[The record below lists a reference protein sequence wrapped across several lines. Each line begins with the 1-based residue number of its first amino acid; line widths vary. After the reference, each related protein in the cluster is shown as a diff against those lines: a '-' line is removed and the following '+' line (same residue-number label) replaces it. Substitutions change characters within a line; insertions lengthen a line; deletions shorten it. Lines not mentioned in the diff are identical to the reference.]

1 MSTKYAIVGG
11 KLIDG
16 TGAEPVENS
25 LVLVDDNGKIEYAG
39 VMQDLPEG
47 VEVID
52 AAGKTVLPGLIDT
65 HLHFS
70 GNLTDDDTDWVM
82 QPLLEKQAVAVK
94 QAYDC
99 LTHGLTTVCEIGRFG
114 IQIRDCIDKGV
125 FKGPRVL
132 ATGLGCCRAAGHGD
146 SHHGSQELNKESHPW
161 GDQGDG
167 PWDLRKAV
175 RRRRLPGLEWL
186 RAVKLYTILGAD
198 VYLFPTLIALGFATY
213 VIFLNFR
220 GASSAAKLQAF
231 LTKALLCGML
241 LAMGVSLFTGSPD
254 NAMPVFSQVTGAGGG
269 KPATEGTSLFA
280 GIVSVLVLTPFFYAG
295 FDTIPQQAEEAAE
308 GLNWNKF
315 GKIISLALLAAGGF
329 YMVCIYSFGTILD
342 WHEFVKSPVP
352 ALACLKGINMLLY
365 LAMLVIATLGPMGPM
380 NSFYGTSR
388 IMLAMGRKGQLP
400 EKFAEVDP
408 KSGAP
413 KLACVVLG
421 VITVVGPFLDKN
433 MLIPLTNVSARLH
446 LLLRHGRPRLPA
458 HALHRF
464 RPASSLRGARRQ
476 VWHQPAIVACGTII
490 GLLVIPVLSRLP
502 QHGGVEHRD
511 RLAGCWPGPHGLHQF
526 PQKITPS
533 RDGSGCVYSLSR
545 APNPAPLG

>member
-1 MSTKYAIVGG
+1 M
-11 KLIDG
+11 
-16 TGAEPVENS
+16 
-25 LVLVDDNGKIEYAG
+25 
-39 VMQDLPEG
+39 
-47 VEVID
+47 
-52 AAGKTVLPGLIDT
+52 AARRQA
-65 HLHFS
+65 LH
-70 GNLTDDDTDWVM
+70 
-82 QPLLEKQAVAVK
+82 
-94 QAYDC
+94 
-99 LTHGLTTVCEIGRFG
+99 
-114 IQIRDCIDKGV
+114 
-125 FKGPRVL
+125 
-132 ATGLGCCRAAGHGD
+132 
-146 SHHGSQELNKESHPW
+146 HP
-161 GDQGDG
+161 
-167 PWDLRKAV
+167 
-175 RRRRLPGLEWL
+175 
-186 RAVKLYTILGAD
+186 GAD

-342 WHEFVKSPVP
+342 WHEFVKSRFPRLP
-352 ALACLKGINMLLY
+352 ASRASTCSCTCH
-365 LAMLVIATLGPMGPM
+365 ARHRHAWTMGPM
-380 NSFYGTSR
+380 NSFYGATSR

-421 VITVVGPFLDKN
+421 VITVVGPFLGKN
-433 MLIPLTNVSARLH
+433 MLIPLTNVSAL
-446 LLLRHGRPRLPA
+446 
-458 HALHRF
+458 
-464 RPASSLRGARRQ
+464 ASSSPAAWSPSLACACASPSPTCLVPTSARRQ
-476 VWHQPAIVACGTII
+476 VWHQPRYRCLRHHHWPARD
-490 GLLVIPVLSRLP
+490 PVLSRLP

-533 RDGSGCVYSLSR
+533 RGRIGCAGALSPAHRTRHHLGSFVR
-545 APNPAPLG
+545 P

>member
-1 MSTKYAIVGG
+1 MADKNAEVAVEGNGGMKKTLSLWNFFTIGFGAIIGTGWVLQVGDWMVVGG
-11 KLIDG
+11 GPVPAMIAFLLGAIFLVPVGAVFGELTAAIPISGGIVEYVDRSFG
-16 TGAEPVENS
+16 RTMSYITGWFLALGNGILCPWEAIAIS
-25 LVLVDDNGKIEYAG
+25 TLVSE
-39 VMQDLPEG
+39 M
-47 VEVID
+47 
-52 AAGKTVLPGLIDT
+52 
-65 HLHFS
+65 
-70 GNLTDDDTDWVM
+70 
-82 QPLLEKQAVAVK
+82 
-94 QAYDC
+94 
-99 LTHGLTTVCEIGRFG
+99 FG
-114 IQIRDCIDKGV
+114 
-125 FKGPRVL
+125 
-132 ATGLGCCRAAGHGD
+132 
-146 SHHGSQELNKESHPW
+146 S
-161 GDQGDG
+161 
-167 PWDLRKAV
+167 
-175 RRRRLPGLEWL
+175 LPGLEWL

-198 VYLFPTLIALGFATY
+198 VYLFPTLIALGFAAY

-380 NSFYGTSR
+380 NSFYGATSR

-421 VITVVGPFLDKN
+421 VITVVGPFLGKN
-433 MLIPLTNVSARLH
+433 MLIPLTNVSALAFIFSCGMVA
-446 LLLRHGRPRLPA
+446 LACLRMRFTEPDLPRPYEVPGGKFGICLA
-458 HALHRF
+458 VA
-464 RPASSLRGARRQ
+464 AC
-476 VWHQPAIVACGTII
+476 AIII
-490 GLLVIPVLSRLP
+490 GLLVIPFSPASLNMVEWSIVIGWLAVGLGLMAFTNSR
-502 QHGGVEHRD
+502 
-511 RLAGCWPGPHGLHQF
+511 
-526 PQKITPS
+526 KK
-533 RDGSGCVYSLSR
+533 
-545 APNPAPLG
+545 